1 MSKKILL
8 VDDDSKILLLEKTI
22 LTQSGYLVETASNGL
37 EALEKLKKGS
47 FDGIVLDILMPH
59 MDGYETA
66 KEIKK
71 LENHKGTPIVMVT
84 AASEKSAMTQSFASG
99 VLVFMN
105 KPFTAQ
111 SFLSVIQTVVAK

>member
-1 MSKKILL
+1 MPKKILL
-8 VDDDSKILLLEKTI
+8 VDDDPKILLLQKTI
-22 LTQSGYLVETASNGL
+22 LTQSGFAVEMASNGL
-37 EALEKLKKGS
+37 EALEKVKKNS
-47 FDGIVLDILMPH
+47 FDAIVLDILMPH

-71 LENHKGTPIVMVT
+71 LESHKAIPIVMVT
-84 AASEKSAMTQSFASG
+84 AAPEKEAMKESFASG

-111 SFLSVIQTVVAK
+111 KFLSVIQTVLAK

>member
-1 MSKKILL
+1 MPKKILL
-8 VDDDSKILLLEKTI
+8 IDDDSKILLLEKTI
-22 LTQSGYLVETASNGL
+22 LNQSGISVETATNGL
-37 EALEKLKKGS
+37 EALEILKKSS
-47 FDGIVLDILMPH
+47 FDAIVLDILMPH

-71 LENHKGTPIVMVT
+71 LEKHKATPIVMVT
-84 AASEKSAMTQSFASG
+84 AAPEREAMKQSFASG

-111 SFLSVIQTVVAK
+111 QFLSVIQTVLSQ

>member
-1 MSKKILL
+1 MPKKILL

-22 LTQSGYLVETASNGL
+22 LTQSGFSVETASNGL

-59 MDGYETA
+59 MNGYETA

-84 AASEKSAMTQSFASG
+84 AALERDAMSQSFASG

-111 SFLSVIQTVVAK
+111 AFLSVIQTVVTK

>member
-1 MSKKILL
+1 MPKKILL

-22 LTQSGYLVETASNGL
+22 LTQSGFSVETASNGL

-47 FDGIVLDILMPH
+47 FDGIVL
-59 MDGYETA
+59 TA

-84 AASEKSAMTQSFASG
+84 AALERDAMSQSFASG

-111 SFLSVIQTVVAK
+111 AFLSVIQTVVTK

>member
-1 MSKKILL
+1 MPKKILL
-8 VDDDSKILLLEKTI
+8 VDDDPKILLLEKTI
-22 LTQSGYLVETASNGL
+22 LNQSGFSVETASDGL
-37 EALEKLKKGS
+37 EALEKLKKS
-47 FDGIVLDILMPH
+47 SYDAIVLDILMPR

-71 LENHKGTPIVMVT
+71 LENHKTTPIVMVT
-84 AASEKSAMTQSFASG
+84 AAQEREAMKQSFASG

-111 SFLSVIQTVVAK
+111 TFLSLIQTVLNK

>member
-1 MSKKILL
+1 MPKKILL
-8 VDDDSKILLLEKTI
+8 IDDDSKILLLEKTI
-22 LTQSGYLVETASNGL
+22 LNQSGISVETAINGL
-37 EALEKLKKGS
+37 EALEKLKKNS
-47 FDGIVLDILMPH
+47 FDAIVLDILMPH

-71 LENHKGTPIVMVT
+71 LENHKATPIVMVT
-84 AASEKSAMTQSFASG
+84 AAPEREAMKQSFASG

-111 SFLSVIQTVVAK
+111 KFLSVIQTVLGQ

>member
-1 MSKKILL
+1 MPKKILL

-22 LTQSGYLVETASNGL
+22 LTQSGFSVETALDGL

-71 LENHKGTPIVMVT
+71 LENHKSTPIVMVT
-84 AASEKSAMTQSFASG
+84 AAPEKDAMTQSFASG
-99 VLVFMN
+99 VLIFMN

-111 SFLSVIQTVVAK
+111 SFLSVIQTVVTK

>member
-1 MSKKILL
+1 MPKKILL

-22 LTQSGYLVETASNGL
+22 LTQSGFSVETASNGL

-59 MDGYETA
+59 MNGYETA

-84 AASEKSAMTQSFASG
+84 AAPERDAMSQSFASG

-111 SFLSVIQTVVAK
+111 AFLSVIQTVVTK